1 MQYLFLSFFELLI
14 FLIHSYHYYF
24 SLINDPSQVMLSA
37 RSQQRKLKHEKALAL
52 THVLA
57 FEEKAFQE
65 NSNSSPSSSVT
76 KSKVNEKVNQK
87 EKERERD
94 KDVDRDKEME
104 KDKENNEFVNM
115 KDVYHIEVEVEET
128 VLNKPKASKNSKV
141 KGHKNNNN
149 NNNNNSNFQNNGSN
163 SVNSNSSAANHNNIN
178 SKIELIYQNKI
189 TPVKSFGKAQ
199 AVMSDIPSIELI
211 AKFAAEKER

>member
-57 FEEKAFQE
+57 FEEKSCQE
-65 NSNSSPSSSVT
+65 NSNLSPSSSVT
-76 KSKVNEKVNQK
+76 KEKIK
-87 EKERERD
+87 EKMMEKDRDRD
-94 KDVDRDKEME
+94 KDKDGDRDKE

-149 NNNNNSNFQNNGSN
+149 NNNNNNNFQNNGSN

>member
-1 MQYLFLSFFELLI
+1 
-14 FLIHSYHYYF
+14 
-24 SLINDPSQVMLSA
+24 MLSA

-65 NSNSSPSSSVT
+65 NSNLSPSSSVT
-76 KSKVNEKVNQK
+76 KSRINEKVNQK

-115 KDVYHIEVEVEET
+115 KDVYHIEVEVEDT
-128 VLNKPKASKNSKV
+128 VLNKPRASKNSKA

-149 NNNNNSNFQNNGSN
+149 NSNNNGSN

-189 TPVKSFGKAQ
+189 TPIKSFGKAQ
-199 AVMSDIPSIELI
+199 AAMSDIPSIELI